1 MLSLLRMLLILWQN
15 KVSTCKQSGRWFFV
29 LPLYRTILNISC
41 PTFSVCVFARK
52 RKKLYLCAEMERSG
66 TNIYQPHLV
75 FRKALKVLSLW
86 CMLALLVA
94 CSATKF
100 VPDESY
106 LLEKVELKAD
116 TKKFNVASLEPYI
129 RQKANS
135 KWFSVFKIPLGAY
148 ALSGRDTTRWINR
161 TLRKIGEEPVVYDTL
176 QAQLS
181 CNDLKLALQNMGYMN
196 GEVDL
201 TTRAKGKRLTAIYTL
216 HPGTPFFI
224 NSVRYDIQ
232 DSVIARMLD
241 LDNPARQELKAGDP
255 FTVTRLEEERN
266 RITRVLLDSGYYR
279 FHKDF
284 ILYGADSTAGKNQ
297 INLMLHLL
305 RYRPNSNAPETLH
318 PRYSIRNVTFSSNDS
333 AAIHLRPG
341 VLRRST
347 LIKEGNLFSATQLQR
362 TYGNFARM
370 QAVRYTNIRF
380 TEVPDTTLLD
390 CDINI
395 STNKPSSISF
405 QPEGTN
411 TAGDLGAAVSVTYEN
426 RNLFRGSELLRIQ
439 LRAAYEAI
447 TGLEG
452 YQNKDYQEYGVETKL
467 TFPQFVA
474 PLLSRTFRRRSVAT
488 SELSLNWNLQNRPEF
503 HRRVFSTAWRY
514 HWNEPRQ
521 HISYRYDFFD
531 INYVYMPW
539 ISSRFK
545 ADYLDNA
552 TSRNAILRYNYED
565 LFILKMGFGLAFN
578 DGENALKVHV
588 ESAGNMLQAVS
599 KLFRLPQNADGKYTL
614 VNIAYAQYVKFD
626 VDFTRLFQFDER
638 NSLAFHVGLGV
649 AYPYGNSTILPFE
662 KRYFSGGANSVR
674 GWRVRELGPGTFKGT
689 DGRIDFINQ
698 TGDMKLDMNLEYRTF
713 LGWKLHGAVFV
724 DAGNIWTLRN
734 YAEQPGGQFS
744 FNSFY
749 RQIAV
754 AYGLGLRL
762 NFDYFILRFDF
773 GMKAVN
779 PAYETSREHYP
790 LLYPNFKRDFAFHF
804 AVGLPF

>member
-1 MLSLLRMLLILWQN
+1 MAFRFALH
-15 KVSTCKQSGRWFFV
+15 C
-29 LPLYRTILNISC
+29 TILNISC
-41 PTFSVCVFARK
+41 PTFSSFTFAQK
-52 RKKLYLCAEMERSG
+52 RKKLYLCAEMKRSG
-66 TNIYQPHLV
+66 SYIYKSPLLLH
-75 FRKALKVLSLW
+75 KALKALPLW
-86 CMLALLVA
+86 CMVALLAA

-135 KWFSVFKIPLGAY
+135 KWFSVFKIPLGTY

-196 GEVDL
+196 AEVDL

-232 DSVIARMLD
+232 DSVIARMLN
-241 LDNPARQELKAGDP
+241 LDNPDRQELKAGDP
-255 FTVTRLEEERN
+255 FTVTRLEEERK
-266 RITRVLLDSGYYR
+266 RITRILMDSGYYR

-284 ILYGADSTAGKNQ
+284 IQYGADSTAGQNQ

-305 RYRPNSNAPETLH
+305 PYRPNSGAPETLH

-333 AAIHLRPG
+333 AKIHLRPR

-347 LIKEGNLFSATQLQR
+347 LIKEGDLFSATQLQR
-362 TYGNFARM
+362 TYANFARM

-380 TEVPDTTLLD
+380 TEAPDTTLLD

-411 TAGDLGAAVSVTYEN
+411 TAGDLGAAASVTYEN
-426 RNLFRGSELLRIQ
+426 RNLFRGSELLSIQ

-467 TFPQFVA
+467 TFPRFVA
-474 PLLSRTFRRRSVAT
+474 PLLSRSFRRRSIAT

-514 HWNEPRQ
+514 HWNEPRH

-545 ADYLDNA
+545 ADYLDNV

-578 DGENALKVHV
+578 DGENALKVNV
-588 ESAGNMLQAVS
+588 ESAGNMLHAVS
-599 KLFRLPQNADGKYTL
+599 KMFRLPQNADGKYTL
-614 VNIAYAQYVKFD
+614 VSIAYAQYVKFD

-734 YAEQPGGQFS
+734 YADQPGGQFR

-749 RQIAV
+749 RQIAL

-762 NFDYFILRFDF
+762 NFDYFILRFDL

-779 PAYETSREHYP
+779 PAYEISREHYP

>member
-1 MLSLLRMLLILWQN
+1 MAFR
-15 KVSTCKQSGRWFFV
+15 FV
-29 LPLYRTILNISC
+29 LYCTILNISC
-41 PTFSVCVFARK
+41 PTFSSFTFAQK
-52 RKKLYLCAEMERSG
+52 RKKLYLCAEMKRSG
-66 TNIYQPHLV
+66 SYIYKSPLLLH
-75 FRKALKVLSLW
+75 KALKALPLW
-86 CMLALLVA
+86 CMVALLAA

-135 KWFSVFKIPLGAY
+135 KWFSVFKIPLGTY

-196 GEVDL
+196 AEVDL

-241 LDNPARQELKAGDP
+241 LGNPDRQELKAGDP
-255 FTVTRLEEERN
+255 FTVTRLEEERK
-266 RITRVLLDSGYYR
+266 RITRVLMDSGYYR

-284 ILYGADSTAGKNQ
+284 IQYGADSTAGQNQ

-305 RYRPNSNAPETLH
+305 PYRPNSGAPETLH

-333 AAIHLRPG
+333 AKIHLRPR

-347 LIKEGNLFSATQLQR
+347 LIKEGDLFSATQLQR
-362 TYGNFARM
+362 TYANFARM

-380 TEVPDTTLLD
+380 TEAPDTTLLD

-411 TAGDLGAAVSVTYEN
+411 TAGDLGAAASVTYEN
-426 RNLFRGSELLRIQ
+426 RNLFRGSELLSIQ

-467 TFPQFVA
+467 TFPRFVA
-474 PLLSRTFRRRSVAT
+474 PLLSRSFRRRSIAT

-514 HWNEPRQ
+514 HWNEPRH

-578 DGENALKVHV
+578 DGENALKVNV
-588 ESAGNMLQAVS
+588 ESAGNMLHAVS
-599 KLFRLPQNADGKYTL
+599 KIFRLPQNADGKYTL

-734 YAEQPGGQFS
+734 YADQPGGQFR

-749 RQIAV
+749 RQIAL

-762 NFDYFILRFDF
+762 NFDYFILRFDL

>member
-1 MLSLLRMLLILWQN
+1 MVFRFAQH
-15 KVSTCKQSGRWFFV
+15 C
-29 LPLYRTILNISC
+29 TILNISC
-41 PTFSVCVFARK
+41 PTFSSFTFAQK
-52 RKKLYLCAEMERSG
+52 RKKLYLCAEMKRSG
-66 TNIYQPHLV
+66 SYIYKSPLLLH
-75 FRKALKVLSLW
+75 KALKALPLW
-86 CMLALLVA
+86 CMVALLVA

-135 KWFSVFKIPLGAY
+135 KWFSVFKIPLGTY

-196 GEVDL
+196 AEVDL

-241 LDNPARQELKAGDP
+241 LDNPDRQELKAGDP
-255 FTVTRLEEERN
+255 FTVTRLEEERK
-266 RITRVLLDSGYYR
+266 RITRILMDSGYYR

-284 ILYGADSTAGKNQ
+284 IQYGADSTAGQNQ

-305 RYRPNSNAPETLH
+305 PYRPNSGAPETLH

-333 AAIHLRPG
+333 AKIHLRPR

-347 LIKEGNLFSATQLQR
+347 LIKEGDLFSATQLQR
-362 TYGNFARM
+362 TYANFARM
-370 QAVRYTNIRF
+370 QAVRYTNIKF
-380 TEVPDTTLLD
+380 TEAPDTTLLD

-411 TAGDLGAAVSVTYEN
+411 TAGDLGAAASVTYEN
-426 RNLFRGSELLRIQ
+426 RNLFRGSELLSIQ

-467 TFPQFVA
+467 TFPRFVA
-474 PLLSRTFRRRSVAT
+474 PLLSRSFRRRSIAT

-514 HWNEPRQ
+514 HWNEPRH

-545 ADYLDNA
+545 ADYLDNV

-578 DGENALKVHV
+578 DGENALKVNV
-588 ESAGNMLQAVS
+588 ESAGNMLHAVS
-599 KLFRLPQNADGKYTL
+599 KMFRLPQNADGKYTL

-734 YAEQPGGQFS
+734 YADQPGGQFR

-749 RQIAV
+749 RQIAL

-762 NFDYFILRFDF
+762 NFDYFILRFDL

>member
-1 MLSLLRMLLILWQN
+1 MVFRFAQH
-15 KVSTCKQSGRWFFV
+15 C
-29 LPLYRTILNISC
+29 TILNISC
-41 PTFSVCVFARK
+41 PTFSSFTFAQK
-52 RKKLYLCAEMERSG
+52 RKKLYLCAEMKRSG
-66 TNIYQPHLV
+66 SYIYKSPLLLH
-75 FRKALKVLSLW
+75 KALKALPLW
-86 CMLALLVA
+86 CMVALLVA

-135 KWFSVFKIPLGAY
+135 KWFSVFKIPLGTY

-181 CNDLKLALQNMGYMN
+181 CNDLKLALQNIGYMN
-196 GEVDL
+196 AEVDL

-241 LDNPARQELKAGDP
+241 LDNPDRQELKAGDP
-255 FTVTRLEEERN
+255 FTVTRLEEERK
-266 RITRVLLDSGYYR
+266 RITRILMDSGYYR

-284 ILYGADSTAGKNQ
+284 IQYGADSTAGQNQ

-305 RYRPNSNAPETLH
+305 PYRPNSGAPETLH

-333 AAIHLRPG
+333 AKIHLRPR

-347 LIKEGNLFSATQLQR
+347 LIKEGDLFSATQLQR
-362 TYGNFARM
+362 TYANFARM
-370 QAVRYTNIRF
+370 QAVRYTNIKF
-380 TEVPDTTLLD
+380 TEAPDTTLLD

-411 TAGDLGAAVSVTYEN
+411 TAGDLGAAASVTYEN
-426 RNLFRGSELLRIQ
+426 RNLFRGSELLSIQ

-467 TFPQFVA
+467 TFPRFVA
-474 PLLSRTFRRRSVAT
+474 PLLSRSFRRRSIAT

-514 HWNEPRQ
+514 HWNEPRH

-545 ADYLDNA
+545 ADYLDNV

-578 DGENALKVHV
+578 DGENALKVNV
-588 ESAGNMLQAVS
+588 ESAGNMLHAVS
-599 KLFRLPQNADGKYTL
+599 KMFRLPQNADGKYTL

-734 YAEQPGGQFS
+734 YADQPGGQFR

-749 RQIAV
+749 RQIAL

-762 NFDYFILRFDF
+762 NFDYFILRFDL